1 MEIALFNREQIVA
14 LSQGGFTPRT
24 ALISITNAGWQFAA
38 LEDNPEFLLRV
49 TFDDVD
55 NDVFVD
61 ELGRTPTEE
70 ERSRIEAKYYMLT
83 DEQAGKIAE
92 FILSVKDKAD
102 LLICQCE
109 HGQSRSAAVAASVLE
124 YINKSGIE
132 IFADDNYYP
141 NKMVFKKVL
150 GELRKRG

>member
-1 MEIALFNREQIVA
+1 MEVAIFNREQIET
-14 LSQGGFTPRT
+14 LLQGGFAAHT
-24 ALISITNAGWQFAA
+24 ALISITDAGWQFAD
-38 LEDNPEFLLRV
+38 LENKPEFLLQL

-61 ELGRTPTEE
+61 ELGRTPTED
-70 ERSRIEAKYYMLT
+70 ERKRIEAKYYMLT
-83 DEQAGKIAE
+83 DDQAGKIAE
-92 FILSVKDKAD
+92 FVLSVKDKAD

-109 HGQSRSAAVAASVLE
+109 HGQSRSAAVAAAVLE
-124 YINKSGIE
+124 YLDKSGIE

>member
-1 MEIALFNREQIVA
+1 MEIAIFNRDQIEV
-14 LSQGGFTPRT
+14 LSQGGFAPHT
-24 ALISITNAGWQFAA
+24 ALISITDAGWQYAV
-38 LEDNPEFLLRV
+38 LEDKPEFLFQV
-49 TFDDVD
+49 AFDDVD

-61 ELGRTPTEE
+61 ELGRAPTEE
-70 ERSRIEAKYYMLT
+70 ERCRIEAKYYMLT
-83 DEQAGKIAE
+83 DDQADKIAD
-92 FILSVKDKAD
+92 FILSVMGKAE

-124 YINKSGIE
+124 YINRSGID

-150 GELRKRG
+150 RQLKKRG

>member
-1 MEIALFNREQIVA
+1 MEIAIFNRDQIEA
-14 LSQGGFTPRT
+14 LSQGGFAPHT
-24 ALISITNAGWQFAA
+24 ALISITDAGWQYAT
-38 LEDNPEFLLRV
+38 LGDKPEFLLQIA
-49 TFDDVD
+49 FDDVD

-61 ELGRTPTEE
+61 ELGRSPTGEE
-70 ERSRIEAKYYMLT
+70 QSRIEAKYYMLT
-83 DEQAGKIAE
+83 DDQACKIAE
-92 FILSVKDKAD
+92 FILSVKDKAE

-150 GELRKRG
+150 GQLKKRG